1 MGHNALQGG
10 LQLSKKHKYASKKYP
25 FLLTGTVF
33 MGYDF
38 FSKKIL
44 ATITQHAQ
52 STDSIL

>member
-1 MGHNALQGG
+1 VGHNALQGG